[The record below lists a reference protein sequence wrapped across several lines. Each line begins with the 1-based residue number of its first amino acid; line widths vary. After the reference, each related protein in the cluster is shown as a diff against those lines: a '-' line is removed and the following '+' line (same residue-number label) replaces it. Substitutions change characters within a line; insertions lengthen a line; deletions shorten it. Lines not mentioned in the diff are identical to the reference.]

1 MKSFEKMTNACVP
14 LSYYVCFFFLSVLL
28 TFQAL
33 SFDNCTTIFLLYGTL
48 IEKTPSSMSKI
59 MVYRGRGR
67 DGVEEHLKMLK
78 WHVQKE
84 VYFNIEQT

>member
-1 MKSFEKMTNACVP
+1 M
-14 LSYYVCFFFLSVLL
+14 FFFLSVLL

-33 SFDNCTTIFLLYGTL
+33 GFDNCTTIFLLYCTL

-67 DGVEEHLKMLK
+67 GGVEEHLKMLK
-78 WHVQKE
+78 WQVQEE
-84 VYFNIEQT
+84 VHLNISTLNKAIF